1 VILFVASVP
10 WYGVYIF
17 VITSTRPLP
26 HTVLAWQTGITHTT
40 RLRKNTHM
48 NQQEKQMEEFY
59 ETMMQKVSKMNKQ
72 EFLNLVASYQD
83 PGK

>member
-1 VILFVASVP
+1 
-10 WYGVYIF
+10 
-17 VITSTRPLP
+17 
-26 HTVLAWQTGITHTT
+26 
-40 RLRKNTHM
+40 M